1 MRNFNKIQKQTK
13 YVQLLKTRTPMMMMT
28 DNIRG
33 RELIF
38 LVSEN
43 WGKLMLRSIA
53 RVKLVVAERCRSAYQ
68 NWMTYKAVEHCWL
81 SCTLEEQITISKTRV
96 RTWGYHHSL
105 HLKLLRDRER
115 QCSYLSLQL
124 WRKMLFLLLSKIAGR
139 RRRIELLLRV
149 PLKQQQQKNLSAIQE
164 LLLPR
169 VS

>member
-43 WGKLMLRSIA
+43 WGKLMLRLIA
-53 RVKLVVAERCRSAYQ
+53 RVKLVVAERCTSAYQ

-115 QCSYLSLQL
+115 QCSYLLCSSGERCCFCCLAKLQEGGGE
-124 WRKMLFLLLSKIAGR
+124 S
-139 RRRIELLLRV
+139 
-149 PLKQQQQKNLSAIQE
+149 SYY
-164 LLLPR
+164 
-169 VS
+169 